1 MTTIYDVARRSGV
14 SPATVSRVL
23 SGRRNVDPNLSEKV
37 RAAVAELGYRPN
49 GVARNLRRAST
60 NLWAVVISDIE
71 NPFFTSLVRGL
82 EDVAQTEGY
91 HVVLCN
97 SDEDPAKEAA
107 YASAVLT
114 EQMAGVVISPSSSP
128 DGVMQL
134 HEARTPM
141 VLIDRRV
148 EGVEADTV
156 LVDNEDGA
164 AEGVRHLIEGG
175 HSRIACITGPRRVS
189 TAMDRLAGYRTALR
203 TAGIRYQK
211 DLVRYA
217 DFREAGGYAAME
229 SLLELPEP
237 PEALFVANN
246 LMTVGALECLAK
258 RGLRAPD
265 DIAVV
270 GFDDIPWAD
279 LVVPSLTTVAQ
290 PTYELGRTA
299 ALLLKDRIASPGRPP
314 STVTLRTTRHLG
326 GAEGLI
332 RRPGLGV

>member
-23 SGRRNVDPNLSEKV
+23 SGRRNVDPELSEKV
-37 RAAVAELGYRPN
+37 RAVVAELGYRPN
-49 GVARNLRRAST
+49 GVARNLRKSST

-97 SDEDPAKEAA
+97 SDENPAKEAA

-114 EQMAGVVISPSSSP
+114 DQMAGVVISPTSTAE
-128 DGVMQL
+128 GVQL
-134 HEARTPM
+134 LADAKIPL

-148 EGVEADTV
+148 DGIDADTV
-156 LVDNEDGA
+156 LVDNEHGA
-164 AEGVRHLIEGG
+164 REGVKHLIDGG
-175 HSRIACITGPRRVS
+175 YQRIACITGPRKVS
-189 TAMDRLAGYRTALR
+189 TAMDRLAGYRSALR
-203 TAGIRYQK
+203 GGGIRYDK

-237 PEALFVANN
+237 PEALFVTNN

-258 RGLRAPD
+258 KGLRAPD

-299 ALLLKDRIASPGRPP
+299 GLLLKDRTASPGRPT
-314 STVTLRTTRHLG
+314 STITLRTELH
-326 GAEGLI
+326 I
-332 RRPGLGV
+332 RATSAPRKK

>member
-23 SGRRNVDPNLSEKV
+23 SGRRNVDPELTQRV

-82 EDVAQTEGY
+82 EDIAQTAGY
-91 HVVLCN
+91 SVVLCN
-97 SDEDPAKEAA
+97 SDEDPVKEAA
-107 YASAVLT
+107 YVSAVLT
-114 EQMAGVVISPSSSP
+114 EQMAGVVISPSGSP
-128 DGVMQL
+128 DGVRQL
-134 HEARTPM
+134 HDAGVPL
-141 VLIDRRV
+141 VLIDRRIDDLEV
-148 EGVEADTV
+148 DSV
-156 LVDNEDGA
+156 LVDNEFGA
-164 AEGVRHLIEGG
+164 AEAVRHLLDNGYR
-175 HSRIACITGPRRVS
+175 RIACITGPRRTS
-189 TAMDRLAGYRTALR
+189 TALDRLAGYRTALR
-203 TAGIRYQK
+203 TAGMRFDK
-211 DLVRYA
+211 NLVQYA
-217 DFREAGGYAAME
+217 DFREAGGYTSMQA
-229 SLLELPEP
+229 LLDLDEP

-246 LMTVGALECLAK
+246 LMTVGALECLNS

-279 LVVPSLTTVAQ
+279 LVVPPLTTVAQ

-299 ALLLKDRIASPGRPP
+299 GQLLKDRIATPGRPA
-314 STVTLRTTRHLG
+314 SQVTLRTELHVRGTSTRAHAVKG
-326 GAEGLI
+326 G
-332 RRPGLGV
+332 

>member
-23 SGRRNVDPNLSEKV
+23 SGRRNVDPELSEKV

-49 GVARNLRRAST
+49 GVARNLRKAST

-97 SDEDPAKEAA
+97 SDEDAAKEAA

-114 EQMAGVVISPSSSP
+114 EQMAGVVISPTSTAE
-128 DGVMQL
+128 GVEQL
-134 HEARTPM
+134 AAAKIPM

-156 LVDNEDGA
+156 LVDNEHGA
-164 AEGVRHLIEGG
+164 AEGVKHLIDGG
-175 HSRIACITGPRRVS
+175 YERIACITGPRRVS
-189 TAMDRLAGYRTALR
+189 TAMDRLAGYRSALR
-203 TAGIRYQK
+203 SGGIRYDK
-211 DLVRYA
+211 DLVRHA

-229 SLLELPEP
+229 SLLDLAEP
-237 PEALFVANN
+237 PEALFVTNN

-299 ALLLKDRIASPGRPP
+299 GLLLKDRIASPGRPP
-314 STVTLRTTRHLG
+314 STVTLRTELH
-326 GAEGLI
+326 I
-332 RRPGLGV
+332 RATSAPRMSAD

>member
-23 SGRRNVDPNLSEKV
+23 SGRRNVDPELSEKV

-49 GVARNLRRAST
+49 GVARNLRKSRT
-60 NLWAVVISDIE
+60 NLLAVVISDIE

-114 EQMAGVVISPSSSP
+114 EQMAGVVISPTSTA
-128 DGVMQL
+128 DGVLQL
-134 HEARTPM
+134 ADAKLPM

-148 EGVEADTV
+148 DGVEADTV
-156 LVDNEDGA
+156 LVDNEHGA
-164 AEGVRHLIEGG
+164 HEGVKHLIDGG
-175 HSRIACITGPRRVS
+175 YRRIACITGPRKVS
-189 TAMDRLAGYRTALR
+189 TAMDRLAGYRSALR
-203 TAGIRYQK
+203 AGGIRYDK
-211 DLVRYA
+211 DLVRHA

-237 PEALFVANN
+237 PEALFVTNN

-258 RGLRAPD
+258 KGVRAPA

-299 ALLLKDRIASPGRPP
+299 GLLLKDRIASPGRPP
-314 STVTLRTTRHLG
+314 STVTLRTELH
-326 GAEGLI
+326 I
-332 RRPGLGV
+332 RATSAPRKPRKK

>member
-23 SGRRNVDPNLSEKV
+23 SGRRNVDPHLSEKV

-156 LVDNEDGA
+156 LVDNEHGA
-164 AEGVRHLIEGG
+164 AEGVGHLIEGG
-175 HSRIACITGPRRVS
+175 YSRIACITGPRRVS

-217 DFREAGGYAAME
+217 DFREAGGFAAME

-299 ALLLKDRIASPGRPP
+299 GLLLKDRIASPGRPP
-314 STVTLRTTRHLG
+314 STVTLRTELHVRATSKPRK
-326 GAEGLI
+326 A
-332 RRPGLGV
+332 

>member
-23 SGRRNVDPNLSEKV
+23 SGRRNVDPELSKKV

-82 EDVAQTEGY
+82 EDVAQTAGY
-91 HVVLCN
+91 SVVLCN
-97 SDEDPAKEAA
+97 SDEDPDKEAA
-107 YASAVLT
+107 YVSAVLT
-114 EQMAGVVISPSSSP
+114 EQMAGVVISPSGSA
-128 DGVMQL
+128 DGVQQL
-134 HEARTPM
+134 HDAGVPM
-141 VLIDRRV
+141 VVIDRHLDGIEV
-148 EGVEADTV
+148 DTV
-156 LVDNEDGA
+156 LVDNEHGA
-164 AEGVRHLIEGG
+164 AEAVKHLLDGG
-175 HSRIACITGPRRVS
+175 YRRIGCITGPRRVS
-189 TAMDRLAGYRTALR
+189 TALDRLAGYRTALR
-203 TAGIRYQK
+203 TAGVRFDK
-211 DLVRYA
+211 DLVRHA
-217 DFREAGGYAAME
+217 DFREAGGYSAME
-229 SLLELPEP
+229 SLLELAEP

-246 LMTVGALECLAK
+246 LMTVGALECLTA

-279 LVVPSLTTVAQ
+279 LVVPPLSTVAQ

-299 ALLLKDRIASPGRPP
+299 GQLLKDRIGTPGRPA
-314 STVTLRTTRHLG
+314 SMVTLRTELHVRGTSSP
-326 GAEGLI
+326 
-332 RRPGLGV
+332 RRSQSTA

>member
-23 SGRRNVDPNLSEKV
+23 SGRRNVDPDLSEKV

-60 NLWAVVISDIE
+60 HLWAVVISDIE

-82 EDVAQTEGY
+82 EDVAQPEGY

-114 EQMAGVVISPSSSP
+114 EQMAGVVISPSGTP
-128 DGVMQL
+128 DGVVQL
-134 HEARTPM
+134 HEANIPM
-141 VLIDRRV
+141 VLIDRRL
-148 EGVEADTV
+148 EGVEVDTV
-156 LVDNEDGA
+156 LVDNEYGA
-164 AEGVRHLIEGG
+164 AEAVRHLVDGG
-175 HSRIACITGPRRVS
+175 YRRIACITGPRRVS
-189 TAMDRLAGYRTALR
+189 TAMDRLAGYRSSLHE
-203 TAGIRYQK
+203 AGIRYQK
-211 DLVRYA
+211 ELVRHA

-229 SLLELPEP
+229 SLLDLAEP

-246 LMTVGALECLAK
+246 LMTVGALECLAN

-265 DIAVV
+265 DIALV

-299 ALLLKDRIASPGRPP
+299 GQLLKDRIANPGRPP
-314 STVTLRTTRHLG
+314 STVTLRTELHVRATSAPRQ
-326 GAEGLI
+326 A
-332 RRPGLGV
+332 

>member
-23 SGRRNVDPNLSEKV
+23 SGRRNVDPELSEKV
-37 RAAVAELGYRPN
+37 RAAVAELSYRPN
-49 GVARNLRRAST
+49 GVARNLRKSST

-114 EQMAGVVISPSSSP
+114 DQMAGVVISPTSTA
-128 DGVMQL
+128 DGVHLLADAKIPLVM
-134 HEARTPM
+134 
-141 VLIDRRV
+141 IDRRV
-148 EGVEADTV
+148 EGIEADTV
-156 LVDNEDGA
+156 LVDNEHGA
-164 AEGVRHLIEGG
+164 FEGVKHLIDGG
-175 HSRIACITGPRRVS
+175 YSRIACITGPRKVS
-189 TAMDRLAGYRTALR
+189 TAMDRLAGYRSALR
-203 TAGIRYQK
+203 SNGIRYDK

-229 SLLELPEP
+229 SLLELPDP
-237 PEALFVANN
+237 PEALFAANN
-246 LMTVGALECLAK
+246 LMTVGALECLARK
-258 RGLRAPD
+258 GLHAPD
-265 DIAVV
+265 DIAIV

-299 ALLLKDRIASPGRPP
+299 GLLLKDRTASPGRPP
-314 STVTLRTTRHLG
+314 TTVTLPTKLH
-326 GAEGLI
+326 I
-332 RRPGLGV
+332 RATSSPRKKK

>member
-23 SGRRNVDPNLSEKV
+23 SGRRNVDPELSEKV

-60 NLWAVVISDIE
+60 HLWAVVISDIE

-82 EDVAQTEGY
+82 EDVAQPEGY

-114 EQMAGVVISPSSSP
+114 EQMAGVVISPSGTP
-128 DGVMQL
+128 DGVVQL
-134 HEARTPM
+134 HEANIPM
-141 VLIDRRV
+141 VLIDRRL
-148 EGVEADTV
+148 EGVEVDTV
-156 LVDNEDGA
+156 LVDNEYGA
-164 AEGVRHLIEGG
+164 AEAVRHLVDGG
-175 HSRIACITGPRRVS
+175 YRRIACITGPRRVS
-189 TAMDRLAGYRTALR
+189 TAMDRLAGYRSSLHEA
-203 TAGIRYQK
+203 AIRYQK
-211 DLVRYA
+211 ELVRHA

-229 SLLELPEP
+229 SLLDLAEP

-246 LMTVGALECLAK
+246 LMTVGALECLAN

-265 DIAVV
+265 DIALV

-299 ALLLKDRIASPGRPP
+299 GQLLKDRIANPGRPP
-314 STVTLRTTRHLG
+314 STVTLRTELHVRATSAPRK
-326 GAEGLI
+326 A
-332 RRPGLGV
+332 